1 MPTIA
6 PPKPVPLLLPVTM
19 PAADAAALLA
29 VTPRTIHRWIAGN
42 RLEGARVGDRVI
54 VTGRSVAA
62 ILTASGLPAAVT
74 S

>member
-6 PPKPVPLLLPVTM
+6 PQKPAPLLIPVTM

-29 VTPRTIHRWIAGN
+29 VTPRTVHRWIAGN
-42 RLEGARVGDRVI
+42 RLEGAKVGERVI
-54 VTGRSVAA
+54 VTGRSVAD

-74 S
+74 A

>member
-6 PPKPVPLLLPVTM
+6 PSAPNPLLIPVTM

-29 VTPRTIHRWIAGN
+29 VTPRTVHRWIANN
-42 RLEGARVGDRVI
+42 RLEGATVGARTI
-54 VTGRSVAA
+54 VTGRSVAT

-74 S
+74 A